1 MSEKEKTIL
10 IVVVAL
16 LFLCGCFL
24 MSCCAGSL
32 LLISRMDRDSII
44 EVLNESSFSSQL
56 NADNQ
61 TEEIQ
66 ISDSDWDERDEN
78 GLTNVEKLVIDSTEK
93 ARGLSSQTK
102 FAPAYQTEDELREFM
117 TDQLEDVTDDE
128 LEDELGLYNILGF
141 VPKDFDL
148 RQFYVDL
155 YTEQIAGFYDPEEN
169 KMYLIEGDTPY
180 NNAVTLAHEY
190 THFLQYNTPEFKD
203 TLVHDDD
210 FCKTNGET
218 CMVIDAL
225 IEGDATL
232 TEGLVNVDNI
242 IGKYKDNSGTSAQDS
257 SIFDN
262 APKFFRDSLLFP
274 YVYGYDFVA
283 YYYLKGG
290 FDKVN
295 DLYIHLPQSVEQI
308 LHPEKYLKDEPINV
322 SMEPFRSE
330 IIKDFEIVNEDVL
343 NESDILML
351 LTDGYE
357 KDWQLS
363 DRQAASGAEGWGGG
377 GFIFAED
384 DDKPLF
390 FTKIV
395 WDSVDDAKEA
405 ESAFTLYSN
414 KRFGNQTGDFV
425 WSGEDGASVH
435 LIRQDDV
442 LYWMILPDNFESDD
456 FLKLINTGTA
466 L

>member
-180 NNAVTLAHEY
+180 NNADR
-190 THFLQYNTPEFKD
+190 K
-203 TLVHDDD
+203 
-210 FCKTNGET
+210 
-218 CMVIDAL
+218 
-225 IEGDATL
+225 
-232 TEGLVNVDNI
+232 
-242 IGKYKDNSGTSAQDS
+242 
-257 SIFDN
+257 
-262 APKFFRDSLLFP
+262 
-274 YVYGYDFVA
+274 
-283 YYYLKGG
+283 
-290 FDKVN
+290 
-295 DLYIHLPQSVEQI
+295 SV
-308 LHPEKYLKDEPINV
+308 V
-322 SMEPFRSE
+322 
-330 IIKDFEIVNEDVL
+330 
-343 NESDILML
+343 
-351 LTDGYE
+351 
-357 KDWQLS
+357 
-363 DRQAASGAEGWGGG
+363 
-377 GFIFAED
+377 
-384 DDKPLF
+384 
-390 FTKIV
+390 
-395 WDSVDDAKEA
+395 
-405 ESAFTLYSN
+405 
-414 KRFGNQTGDFV
+414 
-425 WSGEDGASVH
+425 
-435 LIRQDDV
+435 
-442 LYWMILPDNFESDD
+442 
-456 FLKLINTGTA
+456 
-466 L
+466 